1 MIENRVTAQDT
12 DCKVRAEPGTV
23 WVEPRPDAGSESI
36 WGHVE
41 DLSIN
46 LAISQGDG
54 RIKVNVTL

>member
-23 WVEPRPDAGSESI
+23 WAEPRPVAGSESI

-46 LAISQGDG
+46 LAISQGA
-54 RIKVNVTL
+54 